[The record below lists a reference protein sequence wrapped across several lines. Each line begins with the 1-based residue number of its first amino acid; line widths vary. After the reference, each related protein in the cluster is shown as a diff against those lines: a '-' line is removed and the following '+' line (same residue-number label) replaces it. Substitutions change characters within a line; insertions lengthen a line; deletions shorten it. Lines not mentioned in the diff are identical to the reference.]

1 MATLRTVVVTL
12 LIVVLSALAYVY
24 IGFYDVAAD
33 APHGTVMLRLAE
45 TARERSIAVRSINVK
60 VPSELD
66 SPALIAAGATEYAQ
80 MCVGCHL
87 APGVPDNEFRKGL
100 YPLAPPLAGA
110 EFARDDSEA
119 TSARR
124 FWIIKHGIK
133 LSSMPAWGMTH
144 DDNTIWTIVAFL
156 RKLPELKPD
165 QYAQMT
171 AHAAADHAEE
181 GHDHVE

>member
-1 MATLRTVVVTL
+1 MATLRTVLLTL
-12 LIVVLSALAYVY
+12 LTVALGALAYVY

-33 APHGTVMLRLAE
+33 APHGPALRWLTE
-45 TARERSIAVRSINVK
+45 TTRERSIAVRAIALK
-60 VPSELD
+60 VPELD
-66 SPALIAAGATEYAQ
+66 SPELIAAGATEYAE

-87 APGVPDNEFRKGL
+87 APGIPDNEFRKGL
-100 YPLAPPLAGA
+100 YPMAPPLAAA
-110 EFARDDSEA
+110 EFALEDSEVA
-119 TSARR
+119 SARR

-133 LSSMPAWGMTH
+133 MSAMPAWGMTH

-171 AHAAADHAEE
+171 AHAAAGHAEE

>member
-1 MATLRTVVVTL
+1 MATVRAVVVTL
-12 LIVVLSALAYVY
+12 LIVALATLAYVY
-24 IGFYDVAAD
+24 IGFYNVAAD
-33 APHGTVMLRLAE
+33 TPHSAALRWLAE
-45 TARERSIAVRSINVK
+45 TVRERSIAVRSIAVK
-60 VPSELD
+60 VPELD
-66 SPALIAAGATEYAQ
+66 SPALVAAGATEYAE
-80 MCVGCHL
+80 MCEGCHL
-87 APGVPDNEFRKGL
+87 APGVTDNEFRKGL
-100 YPLAPPLAGA
+100 YPMPPPLAAA

>member
-1 MATLRTVVVTL
+1 MRA
-12 LIVVLSALAYVY
+12 
-24 IGFYDVAAD
+24 IG
-33 APHGTVMLRLAE
+33 
-45 TARERSIAVRSINVK
+45 VK
-60 VPSELD
+60 VPELD
-66 SPALIAAGATEYAQ
+66 APELVAAGATEYAQ

-87 APGVPDNEFRKGL
+87 APGIPDNDFRKGL
-100 YPLAPPLAGA
+100 YPMAPPLAAA

-119 TSARR
+119 ASARR

-133 LSSMPAWGMTH
+133 MSSMPAWGMTH

-156 RKLPELKPD
+156 RKLPSLKPD

-171 AHAAADHAEE
+171 KDAATDHARE